1 MQRYSKIA
9 QKDCREIV
17 LLKAF
22 PCLWSKCRFCDYILD
37 NDRDETHMA
46 ALNHEVLSQI
56 TGEYGVLEVID
67 SASFFEL
74 PSQTIE
80 EIFTL
85 IQTKKI
91 HTLYIES
98 HYLHRQK
105 IADFKKQ
112 LGIRV
117 IIKSGIET
125 FDDDFRN
132 RVLNKNVHFQSIE
145 ELKTWV
151 DSPCLMV
158 GIQGQTKAM
167 IERDMAILTS
177 SFEHGTISLYRNNTT
192 PIKRDQALID
202 WFKQTYAYLKEDP
215 RYDYLDDP
223 TDFGVGD

>member
-1 MQRYSKIA
+1 
-9 QKDCREIV
+9 
-17 LLKAF
+17 
-22 PCLWSKCRFCDYILD
+22 
-37 NDRDETHMA
+37 MA